1 MVKKLTRE
9 DAWALLT
16 EYTETAAL
24 RRHALTVEAV
34 MRHFARLAGE
44 DEDIWGAA
52 GLLHDLDWEKF
63 PDKHCVKAAEIMRA
77 RGIDELYIR
86 AMQSHAWGLCTD
98 VRPESAMEKTLFTID
113 ELTGLIYAL
122 CLMRPSRSVLNL
134 EVKSVKKKFKDKSFA
149 AGVNCDL
156 IRQGCEMLGMTL
168 DDIIRETIAGMREAA
183 PAIGLQGTL

>member
-77 RGIDELYIR
+77 RGIDEL
-86 AMQSHAWGLCTD
+86 
-98 VRPESAMEKTLFTID
+98 
-113 ELTGLIYAL
+113 TGLIYAL
-122 CLMRPSRSVLNL
+122 CLMRPSRSVLDL

-149 AGVNCDL
+149 AGVNRDL

-168 DDIIRETIAGMREAA
+168 DDVIRETIAGMREAA

>member
-1 MVKKLTRE
+1 MVKKLARE
-9 DAWALLT
+9 EAWALLT

-52 GLLHDLDWEKF
+52 GLLHDLDWGKF
-63 PDKHCVKAAEIMRA
+63 PDKHCAKAAEIMRA
-77 RGIDELYIR
+77 RG
-86 AMQSHAWGLCTD
+86 
-98 VRPESAMEKTLFTID
+98 ID

-122 CLMRPSRSVLNL
+122 CLMRPSRSVLDL

-149 AGVNCDL
+149 AGVNRDL

-168 DDIIRETIAGMREAA
+168 DDVIRETIAGMREAA

>member
-1 MVKKLTRE
+1 MVKKLARE
-9 DAWALLT
+9 EAWALLT

-86 AMQSHAWGLCTD
+86 AMQSHAWGLCMA
-98 VRPESAMEKTLFTID
+98 RMSARRAPWKKRSSP
-113 ELTGLIYAL
+113 LT
-122 CLMRPSRSVLNL
+122 N
-134 EVKSVKKKFKDKSFA
+134 
-149 AGVNCDL
+149 
-156 IRQGCEMLGMTL
+156 
-168 DDIIRETIAGMREAA
+168 
-183 PAIGLQGTL
+183 